1 MFSGTGST
9 PNLFGQAAKPSTTG
23 PGITVP
29 AGSPFGAPFSPA
41 FPKAFSGFGIS
52 GNPPAVSPFNF
63 PKQGAPTSVFGSSP
77 SISVPFPAAA
87 SVSSSATPASKA
99 PAAVSTPASP
109 GEVIPDSHRVVS
121 KQYTVIGP
129 HSGLAIRAGELF
141 ISPKVGMLA
150 VGDIIESSEECD
162 VSVISGALTMTFS
175 VVKLQDGRG
184 WVSKCSPKSIFLEE
198 PSTVDQWY

>member
-9 PNLFGQAAKPSTTG
+9 PNPFGQAAKPSTSG

-29 AGSPFGAPFSPA
+29 AGSPFGASFSPA
-41 FPKAFSGFGIS
+41 SPKAFSGFG
-52 GNPPAVSPFNF
+52 NPPAVSSFNF

-77 SISVPFPAAA
+77 STPAPFSAAS

-99 PAAVSTPASP
+99 PATVSTPASP

-121 KQYTVIGP
+121 KKYTVIGP
-129 HSGLAIRAGELF
+129 PSGLAIRTGELF
-141 ISPKVGMLA
+141 VSPKVGMLA
-150 VGDIIESSEECD
+150 VGDIIDSSEECD

-184 WVSKCSPKSIFLEE
+184 WVSKCSPKSIFLED